1 MEESVKEEAVKL
13 AIEQIKKERK
23 QAKTKNILIICLT
36 IILCVSI
43 ICGTVLAI
51 CTIRE
56 QQYALNMQYAQLFDL
71 IMGAEIV
78 EEADDCNY
86 NVDGGDNGV
95 AIWGDGNSVVGGDVN
110 GANNGIDK
118 ETQKDS

>member
-1 MEESVKEEAVKL
+1 MEEEAVRL

-23 QAKTKNILIICLT
+23 QTKTKNVLIICLT

-71 IMGAEIV
+71 IIGAEIV
-78 EEADDCNY
+78 EEDEKCDAESRADN
-86 NVDGGDNGV
+86 GGV
-95 AIWGDGNSVVGGDVN
+95 AIASNGDTTIGGDVN
-110 GANNGIDK
+110 GVGASNDK
-118 ETQKDS
+118 EAQENS